1 MSIKSSISIKLSK
14 TMKPEAVEAA
24 KAWNSK
30 VRSLK
35 KDDLEMFEGG
45 VNSKCMKCA
54 GTCKQA
60 SFATII
66 RCPQYKKMF

>member
-1 MSIKSSISIKLSK
+1 MSIKSSISIKLAK
-14 TMKPEAVEAA
+14 TMKPEAIEAA
-24 KAWNSK
+24 KAWNAK
-30 VRSLK
+30 VKAFK
-35 KDDLEMFEGG
+35 KDDLEMFELG

-66 RCPQYKKMF
+66 RCPQYRKMF

>member
-1 MSIKSSISIKLSK
+1 MSIKSSISIKIAK

-24 KAWNSK
+24 KAWNAK
-30 VRSLK
+30 VKSLK
-35 KDDLEMFEGG
+35 KDDLEMFELG
-45 VNSKCMKCA
+45 VYSKCMKCA
-54 GTCKQA
+54 STCKQA